1 MMGPIEDECGVEQ
14 GGINSSD
21 LYKVSNNEQLEIAQK
36 SCLGVPLGPVTISA
50 IGQADDVVLVSND
63 LHSLQGLLDLSLQ
76 YCKKYHAALSTSKT
90 KLQVYSA
97 KSSEMQAFL
106 GKSTSILNIS
116 GQPVPFVEEAEHV
129 GVVRSV
135 SGNQSHLLSR
145 FAALRKALFAI
156 LPVGLAKAHRSNPAA
171 SLIAF
176 QIYCTPVLLSGIA
189 SLCLKSSDISLL
201 DQHFKVNIQR
211 LQKLR
216 DKTPHCVVMF
226 LGGQLPGTALVHL
239 RSVSLFGMI
248 CRLPGSFIY
257 KIAVHQLSTAK
268 TTSGSWFLQIRELCL
283 KYDLPTPLNLLQ
295 YPPTKER
302 FKSLVRSKV
311 IDHWETNLRTEAE
324 MLRSSSL
331 KYFKAEY
338 MSLCHPHPIWTTCGS
353 NSFEVNKA
361 IVQAKMLS
369 GRYVTDKLSR
379 HWSHNKSGIC
389 CLPGCSG
396 QETGSLE
403 HLMLFCPALSTTR
416 SSLLDLSLSVA
427 SESNLISDII
437 LSAINEPSVE
447 IRMQFLLDCSSI
459 PAVQRLKQ
467 SSNHHF
473 ISRLFYLTRTWC
485 YSIHRARMTK
495 LGLFQYL

>member
-1 MMGPIEDECGVEQ
+1 
-14 GGINSSD
+14 
-21 LYKVSNNEQLEIAQK
+21 
-36 SCLGVPLGPVTISA
+36 
-50 IGQADDVVLVSND
+50 
-63 LHSLQGLLDLSLQ
+63 
-76 YCKKYHAALSTSKT
+76 
-90 KLQVYSA
+90 
-97 KSSEMQAFL
+97 
-106 GKSTSILNIS
+106 
-116 GQPVPFVEEAEHV
+116 
-129 GVVRSV
+129 
-135 SGNQSHLLSR
+135 
-145 FAALRKALFAI
+145 
-156 LPVGLAKAHRSNPAA
+156 
-171 SLIAF
+171 
-176 QIYCTPVLLSGIA
+176 
-189 SLCLKSSDISLL
+189 
-201 DQHFKVNIQR
+201 
-211 LQKLR
+211 
-216 DKTPHCVVMF
+216 
-226 LGGQLPGTALVHL
+226 
-239 RSVSLFGMI
+239 
-248 CRLPGSFIY
+248 
-257 KIAVHQLSTAK
+257 
-268 TTSGSWFLQIRELCL
+268 
-283 KYDLPTPLNLLQ
+283 
-295 YPPTKER
+295 
-302 FKSLVRSKV
+302 
-311 IDHWETNLRTEAE
+311 

-361 IVQAKMLS
+361 VVQAKMLS